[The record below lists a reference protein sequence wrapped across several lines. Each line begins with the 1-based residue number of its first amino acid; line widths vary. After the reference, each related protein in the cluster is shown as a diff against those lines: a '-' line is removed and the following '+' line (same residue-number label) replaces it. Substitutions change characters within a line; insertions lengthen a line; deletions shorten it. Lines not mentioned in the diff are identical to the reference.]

1 MKSKKRNILSI
12 VLVIIIVLSA
22 IMFFMWKHLANYNTT
37 LEANW
42 EISIPFKA
50 SYSETYSKD
59 SGPSFHGDGIRYHI
73 FSYKDHSYVEEMLE
87 WESDEKYTIFYGNYS
102 NTVNVWLDTI
112 DVPSEYRPDYSECMF
127 WYNSQDDNSEI
138 IILWDKEKGHLY
150 VIESFL

>member
-22 IMFFMWKHLANYNTT
+22 IMFFMWKHLTNYNTI

-42 EISIPFKA
+42 EISIPSKA
-50 SYSETYSKD
+50 SYSEIYSKD

-73 FSYKDHSYVEEMLE
+73 FLYKDHSYVEEMLE
-87 WESDEKYTIFYGNYS
+87 WESDEKDTIFYGNYS

-138 IILWDKEKGHLY
+138 IILWDKENSHLY
-150 VIESFL
+150 VVESFL